1 MQVCARTS
9 LAVAISLLLVL
20 TGAPRALAEDA
31 LKTIDNPGG
40 GKIVYGQVPG
50 QTTEAGT
57 MGAMLR
63 AVHQQW
69 GDRPQVG
76 SLFQMRG
83 TDSVSTFFTAVKR
96 TQGDTPMAGLVIVA
110 KVAPDRVEGALLTD
124 AAARFGSTI
133 NPMLKTLFGVWHP
146 GGAPP
151 ASGMTSA
158 PVAPLHQ
165 VSLPDRSAAVSLPDG
180 WTVVTPRSGGGTII
194 AEGPNGET
202 ALLGFPLSAANSSDP
217 RVQQTMRFAEGAG
230 RGTSYAQGL
239 YYPYGADPAKAF
251 VDLFQMWRQQNGLPP
266 ASFQISSATLVPSGG
281 GERCVHLAGHVN
293 AQDGK
298 GLKELNTVFC
308 TGPLQPSGH
317 YRNLVYQTAVPVR
330 FAEQERATMGAILAS
345 FSVNQAVVTQ
355 QTNAIAASGIA
366 AVHEIGRHAAQQA
379 ADIHAANDRYN
390 QGVEQRWASQDKR
403 NQAFSN
409 YLLDQTVIQD
419 NQNNA
424 HGTVWNQTADAL
436 VRNNPQRF
444 ERVDAPNY
452 WKGVDY

>member
-9 LAVAISLLLVL
+9 LAVAISLLLL
-20 TGAPRALAEDA
+20 LPGAPRALAEDA
-31 LKTIDNPGG
+31 LKTIDTPGG
-40 GKIVYGQVPG
+40 GKIVYGRVPD
-50 QTTEAGT
+50 QTTEAG
-57 MGAMLR
+57 AMAAILR

-76 SLFQMRG
+76 SLFQVRG

-96 TQGDTPMAGLVIVA
+96 TQGDTPMAGLVIVV
-110 KVAPDRVEGALLTD
+110 KVAPDHVEGALLSD
-124 AAARFGSTI
+124 AAVRFGSTI

-158 PVAPLHQ
+158 TVAALHP
-165 VSLPDRSAAVSLPDG
+165 VSLPDRSASASLPDG
-180 WTVVTPRSGGGTII
+180 WTVTPRSGGGTII
-194 AEGPNGET
+194 AGGPNGET

-217 RVQQTMRFAEGAG
+217 RVQKTMRFAQGAG

-266 ASFQISSATLVPSGG
+266 AGFQINSATLVPSGD
-281 GERCVHLAGHVN
+281 GERCAHLAGHVN
-293 AQDGK
+293 TQDGK

-308 TGPLQPSGH
+308 AGPLQPSGH
-317 YRNLVYQTAVPVR
+317 YRNLVYQTTVPVR

-345 FSVNQAVVTQ
+345 FSVNQAVIAQ
-355 QTNAIAASGIA
+355 QTSAIAAPGIA
-366 AVHEIGRHAAQQA
+366 AVHEIGRRAAQQA

-390 QGVEQRWASQDKR
+390 QSVEQRWDSQDKR

-424 HGTVWNQTADAL
+424 HGTEWNQKADAL
-436 VRNNPQRF
+436 VRNNPQRY
-444 ERVDAPNY
+444 EYVNPPNY